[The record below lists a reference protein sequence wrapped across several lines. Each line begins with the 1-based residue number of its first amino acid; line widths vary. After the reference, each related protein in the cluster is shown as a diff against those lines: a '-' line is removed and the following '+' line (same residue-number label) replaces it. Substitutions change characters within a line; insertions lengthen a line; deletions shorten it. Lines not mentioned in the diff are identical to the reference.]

1 MTEKIISIED
11 QPGPLQLVLKHI
23 LRMVPDRDKDDL
35 QLHRL
40 LAFRLRLDGEAAL
53 REYLMVKIRQAIQ
66 CGYTGSLYE
75 FLKDDLKEKA
85 CQPLT
90 GDPASQEMG

>member
-1 MTEKIISIED
+1 MTEKIISIEE
-11 QPGPLQLVLKHI
+11 QPGPFQMLLKHI
-23 LRMVPDRDKDDL
+23 LRMVPDRDKDDI

-66 CGYTGSLYE
+66 CGYTGSLYA
-75 FLKDDLKEKA
+75 FLKDDLQEKE

-90 GDPASQEMG
+90 DDPVSERQA